1 MKYIYAPNNKGS
13 SYLIIIIAVVA
24 VLALSVGGYFLF
36 FNKTGSNSIINL
48 TDRCTSSEKACE
60 IFDNINKLREEKK
73 LSKLKY
79 DNNYCSKIQNFTN
92 DLKEA
97 LSKDEKFTV
106 TYDKLRND
114 SKYEEIIGDYAELEE
129 DLKKDKREKYYFYAG
144 ESSKWSTKSENWN
157 KSFKDIFT
165 SDYEIGCVVTS
176 DSKVKGDIDLIGIF
190 LVKLR
195 KVNN

>member
-13 SYLIIIIAVVA
+13 SYLIIVIAVVA
-24 VLALSVGGYFLF
+24 VLALSLGGYFLF
-36 FNKTGSNSIINL
+36 FNKSGANPFSKL
-48 TDRCTSSEKACE
+48 TDKCTSSDKACE
-60 IFDNINKLREEKK
+60 IFENINKLREEKK

-79 DNNYCSKIQNFTN
+79 DNEYCSKIQNFTN

-97 LSKDEKFTV
+97 LNEEEKFTV

-114 SKYEEIIGDYAELEE
+114 SKYEEIIGDYSKIDE
-129 DLKKDKREKYYFYAG
+129 DLNNDKREKYYIYAG
-144 ESSKWSTKSENWN
+144 EASKWSTKSDNWN
-157 KSFKDIFT
+157 KSYQDIF
-165 SDYEIGCVVTS
+165 SSNYEIGCVVTS